1 MKKKRVKRKN
11 EKYYKSFPFKR
22 GEFMSNT
29 GINIL
34 ILGKTGVG
42 KSSFCNYI
50 FDQELFRTGTG
61 KPVFWSNGSGHS
73 NRG

>member
-50 FDQELFRTGTG
+50 FYRIYNQTLRRNNILLTENQTH
-61 KPVFWSNGSGHS
+61 KS
-73 NRG
+73 